1 MAKLSKIAQNNHRMA
16 LVKKFATKRS
26 ELRAKAKDE
35 TLSLEERMLATAKL
49 ASLPRNSASSRVR
62 HRCQLTGRPRG
73 NFRKF
78 GLSRMKFRELANHGE
93 ISGVTKA
100 GW

>member
-1 MAKLSKIAQNNHRMA
+1 MAKLSKIAQNNHRAKM
-16 LVKKFATKRS
+16 VKKFATKRAQ
-26 ELRAKAKDE
+26 LRVQSKDE
-35 TLSLEERMLATAKL
+35 TLSLEERMAASAKL
-49 ASLPRNSASSRVR
+49 ASLPRNSASTRVR
-62 HRCQLTGRPRG
+62 HRCVLTGRPRG

-100 GW
+100 SW

>member
-1 MAKLSKIAQNNHRMA
+1 MAKLSKIAQNNHRA
-16 LVKKFATKRS
+16 KLVKKFAAKRA
-26 ELRAKAKDE
+26 ELRIKSKDE
-35 TLSLEERMLATAKL
+35 TITLEERLAATAKL
-49 ASLPRNSASSRVR
+49 ASLPRNSASTRVR

-100 GW
+100 SW